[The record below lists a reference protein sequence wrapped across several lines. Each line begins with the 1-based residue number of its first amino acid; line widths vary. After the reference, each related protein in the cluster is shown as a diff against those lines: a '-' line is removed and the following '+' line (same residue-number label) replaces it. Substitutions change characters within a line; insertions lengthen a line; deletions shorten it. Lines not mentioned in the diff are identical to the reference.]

1 MSALPITGGLPA
13 IDYAGE
19 PYQIKHG
26 DKAAK
31 AAYAEGL
38 GFEQVFLSQ
47 LTQQLTATLSGSS
60 DSSGG
65 DGSSDSSGADGSS
78 GSGDGSSASAGGP
91 YSSLLSS
98 ALTQGVM
105 SSGGAGGLAMQL
117 AESLDPSLALHS
129 SK

>member
-1 MSALPITGGLPA
+1 MSAMSSITGGLPA
-13 IDYAGE
+13 VDYANE
-19 PYQIKHG
+19 PYEIKHG

-60 DSSGG
+60 DSSG
-65 DGSSDSSGADGSS
+65 DPSSSDS
-78 GSGDGSSASAGGP
+78 GDGFSASAGGP

-129 SK
+129 SR

>member
-1 MSALPITGGLPA
+1 MPPVSGGLPA
-13 IDYAGE
+13 TDYASE
-19 PYQIKHG
+19 PYAIKHG

-38 GFEQVFLSQ
+38 GFEQVFVNQ
-47 LTQQLTATLSGSS
+47 LTQQLSSTLSG
-60 DSSGG
+60 DST
-65 DGSSDSSGADGSS
+65 DSADSADS
-78 GSGDGSSASAGGP
+78 TDSTDSSGDGSSASAGGP

-117 AESLDPSLALHS
+117 AQSLDPSLALHIT
-129 SK
+129 K

>member
-1 MSALPITGGLPA
+1 MSALSSVTGGLPP
-13 IDYAGE
+13 IDYANE
-19 PYQIKHG
+19 PYEIKHG
-26 DKAAK
+26 DRAAK

-47 LTQQLTATLSGSS
+47 LTEQLTATLSGSS
-60 DSSGG
+60 DPSG
-65 DGSSDSSGADGSS
+65 DSSGDSS
-78 GSGDGSSASAGGP
+78 GGSGDGSSANAGGP

-117 AESLDPSLALHS
+117 AESIDPSLGLHS
-129 SK
+129 AK

>member
-1 MSALPITGGLPA
+1 MSGVSSIPGGLPA
-13 IDYAGE
+13 TAYANE
-19 PYQIKHG
+19 PYAVQHG

-31 AAYAEGL
+31 SAYAEGL
-38 GFEQVFLSQ
+38 GFEQVFLGQ

-60 DSSGG
+60 DSS
-65 DGSSDSSGADGSS
+65 DSSGDPSGDGSS
-78 GSGDGSSASAGGP
+78 GSPAGP

-117 AESLDPSLALHS
+117 AESIDPALALHT
-129 SK
+129 K

>member
-1 MSALPITGGLPA
+1 MSALPSLTGGLPA
-13 IDYAGE
+13 IDYANE
-19 PYQIKHG
+19 PYEIRHG
-26 DKAAK
+26 DRAAK

-38 GFEQVFLSQ
+38 GFEQVFLNQ

-60 DSSGG
+60 SD
-65 DGSSDSSGADGSS
+65 SSDSSADSS
-78 GSGDGSSASAGGP
+78 DGSSASTGGP

-117 AESLDPSLALHS
+117 AESIDPSLGLHS